1 MLEKVLF
8 YESFI
13 KFYFNYALT
22 AWKKISNIK
31 CSTVFL
37 LLNIKQCLEIWIR
50 WPRFWL
56 SGSGSEKIC
65 RSTDPDPMGKISNR
79 QNIQCA
85 KYLSKTAK
93 KTLFYSSLKMQYIK
107 LVNKGVDFWPNSICM
122 IPKTLQPDGVNL
134 FIPNIWSNR
143 TKSLKF
149 IRHGN

>member
-1 MLEKVLF
+1 MKVSLNSILIMLLQLE
-8 YESFI
+8 
-13 KFYFNYALT
+13 
-22 AWKKISNIK
+22 KKISNIK

-93 KTLFYSSLKMQYIK
+93 KHFFT
-107 LVNKGVDFWPNSICM
+107 P
-122 IPKTLQPDGVNL
+122 P
-134 FIPNIWSNR
+134 
-143 TKSLKF
+143 
-149 IRHGN
+149 